1 MYSTKLGPTKQ
12 KESEFE
18 EVNRLDKMML
28 IAAIGGVGLVGA
40 YLVYFNFL

>member
-1 MYSTKLGPTKQ
+1 MYSIKLELIKL

-18 EVNRLDKMML
+18 EVDWMDKMML
-28 IAAIGGVGLVGA
+28 VAAIGGLGLVGS